1 MSHLT
6 KLTVKSVTRTNKQ
19 DPVQQRRQ
27 KLVAGIEEQ
36 LKVAEAAVKG
46 ENYEVL
52 KKTWAKNQQGEK
64 VLVERMRKVRK
75 WFFEQDGGWYV
86 QCKYGS
92 KVLAL
97 GKGGNAVFVKALDDV
112 EAALQALYAAAVG
125 GELDEAV
132 DNVMKSRTASAFASK
147 RIEHS
152 PVAGS

>member
-6 KLTVKSVTRTNKQ
+6 KLTVKSVIRTNKQ

-86 QCKYGS
+86 QCK
-92 KVLAL
+92 
-97 GKGGNAVFVKALDDV
+97 
-112 EAALQALYAAAVG
+112 
-125 GELDEAV
+125 
-132 DNVMKSRTASAFASK
+132 
-147 RIEHS
+147 
-152 PVAGS
+152 

>member
-36 LKVAEAAVKG
+36 LKVAEANVKG

-125 GELDEAV
+125 GELDEAIE
-132 DNVMKSRTASAFASK
+132 NVMKSRAASAFASK